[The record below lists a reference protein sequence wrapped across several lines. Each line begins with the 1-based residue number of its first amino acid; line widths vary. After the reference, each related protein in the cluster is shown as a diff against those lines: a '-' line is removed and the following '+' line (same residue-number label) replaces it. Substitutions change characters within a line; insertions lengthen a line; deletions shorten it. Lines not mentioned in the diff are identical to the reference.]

1 MTAAPGDP
9 QALLRRSLES
19 GRLHSAYLLSGP
31 PEGPREAALWFARG
45 VVCSGPPPRREA
57 CPACRRSRQR
67 EILALDGSGK
77 KGPLLRHVGDH
88 PDLLWVERGV
98 DDTRVRIGQIRAL
111 QSALRL
117 RAAEGER
124 RVAVIA
130 DAEWL
135 NQEAQNALLRLLE
148 EPPPGTLIV
157 LVARSSAGLLATV
170 RSRCQRLVFRPSPE
184 APEDDPE
191 QLALLERLEGLR
203 SASLPALLDWAEEYR
218 GARSEVQE
226 AATRLLETGAG
237 WLRRQVAAKLREA
250 GADPGPELQAHSVLA
265 ACRKSLV
272 QRNANPQM
280 VAERA
285 ARAARDGPRM
295 SRAFFATTPIYYV
308 NAEPHIGHTYTTVAV
323 DTLARYHRLCGEQTY
338 FLTGTDEHGEKI
350 AEAAEQRGLT
360 PKDVAD
366 QYSAAFHGAW
376 QQLGFSF
383 DRFIRTTDPDHV
395 ATYVPCCGGSGTGA
409 RSTSAERPLPSAQA
423 LPDRARRTGSARPR
437 ARAKRRGR
445 TTFQMSRY
453 FGWLT
458 NR

>member
-9 QALLRRSLES
+9 QALLRRSVET

-31 PEGPREAALWFARG
+31 PPGPREAALGFARG
-45 VVCSGPPPRREA
+45 VVCDGPPPRPCES
-57 CPACRRSRQR
+57 CPACLRSRQR

-77 KGPLLRHVGDH
+77 KGPLLRHIGDH

-170 RSRCQRLVFRPSPE
+170 RSRCQRLVFRPSPA

-191 QLALLERLEGLR
+191 QRALLERLEGLR

-226 AATRLLETGAG
+226 AVTRLIETGAG
-237 WLRRQVAAKLREA
+237 WLRRQVVAKLRET

-265 ACRKSLV
+265 ECRKSLV

-280 VAERA
+280 VVERA
-285 ARAARDGPRM
+285 LLALRATARA
-295 SRAFFATTPIYYV
+295 
-308 NAEPHIGHTYTTVAV
+308 
-323 DTLARYHRLCGEQTY
+323 
-338 FLTGTDEHGEKI
+338 
-350 AEAAEQRGLT
+350 
-360 PKDVAD
+360 
-366 QYSAAFHGAW
+366 
-376 QQLGFSF
+376 
-383 DRFIRTTDPDHV
+383 
-395 ATYVPCCGGSGTGA
+395 
-409 RSTSAERPLPSAQA
+409 
-423 LPDRARRTGSARPR
+423 
-437 ARAKRRGR
+437 
-445 TTFQMSRY
+445 
-453 FGWLT
+453 
-458 NR
+458 